1 MFRQQLENSLNE
13 FGEKWVL
20 NPGDGAFYGPK
31 ASHMTH
37 LADARRLTATRRR
50 SSSAGLL
57 CRSTLRSRTPSA
69 ATTSAPP
76 SSWTS
81 SSPSA
86 STSPSSGLSPLNPNG
101 QRVAESP
108 EMITG
113 FLPSVLRSH
122 DGDDKK
128 RPVIIH
134 RAILG
139 SVERMIAILTE
150 NYGGKWLA
158 SAPPLFMPSSP
169 TPLTRSAQNV
179 PCLLSGR
186 CGSPHAR

>member
-1 MFRQQLENSLNE
+1 MVSAKQGFLLAHCAVHLGNTTQTLTNSNRTLNSLFLQQLENSLNE

-31 ASHMTH
+31 ASHVTH
-37 LADARRLTATRRR
+37 LAAARRLTAIRRR

-86 STSPSSGLSPLNPNG
+86 LTSPSSGLPPLNPNA
-101 QRVAESP
+101 QRVVESL
-108 EMITG
+108 EMITS
-113 FLPSVLRSH
+113 F
-122 DGDDKK
+122 
-128 RPVIIH
+128 RPPQP
-134 RAILG
+134 R
-139 SVERMIAILTE
+139 R
-150 NYGGKWLA
+150 
-158 SAPPLFMPSSP
+158 
-169 TPLTRSAQNV
+169 
-179 PCLLSGR
+179 
-186 CGSPHAR
+186 